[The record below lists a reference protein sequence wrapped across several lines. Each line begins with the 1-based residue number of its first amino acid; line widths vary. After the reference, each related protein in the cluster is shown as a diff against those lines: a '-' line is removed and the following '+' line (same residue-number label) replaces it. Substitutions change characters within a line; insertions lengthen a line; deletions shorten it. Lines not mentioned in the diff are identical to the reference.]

1 MVQQDLQLVRAEHEW
16 MNENRPIFQQL
27 VFKFHLRVW
36 SNRAWAKSW
45 HCFRRACGSGWKF
58 FVHVSLITVSV
69 LLWIAIC
76 AIIVVKRSWSRNSEC
91 ARFLT
96 NIKSLEN
103 TLRQLSLNYSQ
114 SNHRGELSN
123 NSSNYFQP
131 FLTFSFPKEYI
142 SQIAAVRSH
151 LELIGPISFLCEAET
166 RT

>member
-1 MVQQDLQLVRAEHEW
+1 MNEW
-16 MNENRPIFQQL
+16 MKIFQFFKQL
-27 VFKFHLRVW
+27 IFKFHLRVW

-45 HCFRRACGSGWKF
+45 HCFRRACGSGWIDFSK
-58 FVHVSLITVSV
+58 VSNLYQVILFMSLW
-69 LLWIAIC
+69 LLCQFCYDWNL
-76 AIIVVKRSWSRNSEC
+76 RNNSEC

-151 LELIGPISFLCEAET
+151 LELIGPISFLCEDET

>member
-16 MNENRPIFQQL
+16 MIKINSWFSNFTCVCGLTELEQSLDIVSEEP
-27 VFKFHLRVW
+27 VDRV
-36 SNRAWAKSW
+36 
-45 HCFRRACGSGWKF
+45 GWMRLSVKF

-69 LLWIAIC
+69 WLWIWNLRNSC
-76 AIIVVKRSWSRNSEC
+76 EKVLNSEC

>member
-1 MVQQDLQLVRAEHEW
+1 MNEW
-16 MNENRPIFQQL
+16 MKIFQFFKQL
-27 VFKFHLRVW
+27 IFKFHLRVW

-45 HCFRRACGSGWKF
+45 HCFRRACGSGWMDEIVRKVF
-58 FVHVSLITVSV
+58 CSCLFVSV

-76 AIIVVKRSWSRNSEC
+76 AIVVKRSWSRNSEC

>member
-1 MVQQDLQLVRAEHEW
+1 MNEW
-16 MNENRPIFQQL
+16 MKIVQFFNSWFSNFTCVCGLTELEQSLDIVSEEP
-27 VFKFHLRVW
+27 VDRVVW
-36 SNRAWAKSW
+36 MRLSV
-45 HCFRRACGSGWKF
+45 KF

>member
-1 MVQQDLQLVRAEHEW
+1 MNEW
-16 MNENRPIFQQL
+16 MKIFQFFKQL
-27 VFKFHLRVW
+27 IFKFHLRVW

-45 HCFRRACGSGWKF
+45 HCFRRACGSGWIDFSKVLANLYQVY
-58 FVHVSLITVSV
+58 FVDASLITVSV

-76 AIIVVKRSWSRNSEC
+76 AIVVKRSWSRNSEC

-96 NIKSLEN
+96 NLKSLEN

>member
-1 MVQQDLQLVRAEHEW
+1 MNEW
-16 MNENRPIFQQL
+16 MKIVQFFNSWFSNFTCVCGLTELEQSLDIVSEEPAD
-27 VFKFHLRVW
+27 RV
-36 SNRAWAKSW
+36 
-45 HCFRRACGSGWKF
+45 GWMRLSVKF

-76 AIIVVKRSWSRNSEC
+76 AIVVKRSWSQNSEC

>member
-1 MVQQDLQLVRAEHEW
+1 MNEW
-16 MNENRPIFQQL
+16 MKIFQFFISWFSNFTCVCGLTELEQSL
-27 VFKFHLRVW
+27 DIVSEEPVGRVV
-36 SNRAWAKSW
+36 
-45 HCFRRACGSGWKF
+45 GWMRLSVKF

-76 AIIVVKRSWSRNSEC
+76 AIVVKRSWSRNSEC